1 MINICIWLR
10 ILPQKTCLFEQKCKR
25 LYNVL
30 QNMRE
35 IDLYDAG
42 CAYGS
47 VKTLK
52 KQWKNLPF
60 HLYIYNCNMLKYNG
74 YMV

>member
-10 ILPQKTCLFEQKCKR
+10 ILPQKSGLFEQKCKR
-25 LYNVL
+25 LYNAL

-35 IDLYDAG
+35 IDLYDAE

-47 VKTLK
+47 VETLK

-60 HLYIYNCNMLKYNG
+60 HLYTYNCNMLKYNG